1 MIEFCKTISPLS
13 YNQNT
18 VPTLIL
24 HGDKDKIAPIRH
36 SKRLRKMLEKSN
48 TENSLIVVKKG
59 DHGFRTTDATYQNEL
74 NDAMVNFIISQK
86 K

>member
-36 SKRLRKMLEKSN
+36 SKRLRKMLKKSN
-48 TENSLIVVKKG
+48 TENSLIVVKKEI
-59 DHGFRTTDATYQNEL
+59 TVSEL
-74 NDAMVNFIISQK
+74 PMQLTKTS
-86 K
+86 